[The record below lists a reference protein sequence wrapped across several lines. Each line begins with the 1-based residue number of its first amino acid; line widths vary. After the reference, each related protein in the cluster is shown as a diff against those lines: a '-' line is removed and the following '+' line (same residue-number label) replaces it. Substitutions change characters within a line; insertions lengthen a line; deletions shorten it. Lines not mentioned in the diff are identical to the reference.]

1 MRPITP
7 KITLSKEKEKK
18 IARTRRKK
26 DDGKIREKSC
36 NVNFPLLVF
45 MYALTLQKRLLDE
58 RSLFDENN
66 FKTPASDKYISFI
79 DGPFVIIEYVPYGDL
94 LGYLRRSRGATD
106 CYYDDP
112 EIEPTTN
119 VTSQQMLK
127 YAWQISDAMRYIAS
141 KKVLLT
147 VLFIGH

>member
-1 MRPITP
+1 
-7 KITLSKEKEKK
+7 
-18 IARTRRKK
+18 
-26 DDGKIREKSC
+26 
-36 NVNFPLLVF
+36 
-45 MYALTLQKRLLDE
+45 MYALTLQKRLHDE

-66 FKTPASDKYISFI
+66 FKTPARDKHISFI

-119 VTSQQMLK
+119 LTSQQMLK

-141 KKVLLT
+141 KKVLGALHWSLT
-147 VLFIGH
+147 CGKSMDLSVTTSIFKCDP